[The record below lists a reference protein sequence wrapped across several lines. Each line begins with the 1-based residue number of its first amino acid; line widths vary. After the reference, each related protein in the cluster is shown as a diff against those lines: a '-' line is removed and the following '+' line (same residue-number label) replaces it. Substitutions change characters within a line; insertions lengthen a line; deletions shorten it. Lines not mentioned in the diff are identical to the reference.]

1 MSLPIHGYDH
11 LTYSTNSIQ
20 LNITIIPALFQSYLY
35 EHNQIMLKNT
45 NQLKGAMTQKEIQ
58 SKLVQD
64 MKKDIE
70 LKKYV
75 KDIEDLNTK
84 QFKILINIFKKFK

>member
-1 MSLPIHGYDH
+1 MGNIIRKIFKQQQIKNNL
-11 LTYSTNSIQ
+11 IQ
-20 LNITIIPALFQSYLY
+20 A
-35 EHNQIMLKNT
+35 
-45 NQLKGAMTQKEIQ
+45 
-58 SKLVQD
+58 

>member
-1 MSLPIHGYDH
+1 
-11 LTYSTNSIQ
+11 
-20 LNITIIPALFQSYLY
+20 
-35 EHNQIMLKNT
+35 MLKNI

-70 LKKYV
+70 LKKYA

>member
-1 MSLPIHGYDH
+1 MVS
-11 LTYSTNSIQ
+11 
-20 LNITIIPALFQSYLY
+20 F
-35 EHNQIMLKNT
+35 NQQPKET
-45 NQLKGAMTQKEIQ
+45 MTQKEIQ

>member
-1 MSLPIHGYDH
+1 M
-11 LTYSTNSIQ
+11 
-20 LNITIIPALFQSYLY
+20 F
-35 EHNQIMLKNT
+35 KT
-45 NQLKGAMTQKEIQ
+45 NQPKETMTLKQIQ
-58 SKLVQD
+58 NKLVQA

-84 QFKILINIFKKFK
+84 QFKILINIFKKFKTNKQKKGTNEHHTIRERNSQSS

>member
-1 MSLPIHGYDH
+1 MARL
-11 LTYSTNSIQ
+11 
-20 LNITIIPALFQSYLY
+20 
-35 EHNQIMLKNT
+35 LKET
-45 NQLKGAMTQKEIQ
+45 MTQKEIQ
-58 SKLVQD
+58 SKLIQD